1 MLSCTLY
8 YFFSLSNNLAIVT
21 TKHSV
26 WKSKKKSYSTLRAKQ
41 ATFTFWVVKSLFQ
54 NAKLKQ
60 VRHFGWFSNTLNL
73 GKNGDIILVLNLD
86 LNFAGNNNASGS
98 MIDDKSKQW
107 FGASVHSSG
116 PDGII
121 VVNFKTYRE
130 NSTLLEHNCNY
141 HPKGNFTAGDSLAFQ
156 WWMAGV

>member
-1 MLSCTLY
+1 MDKKWVFTPVCALFG
-8 YFFSLSNNLAIVT
+8 FFPS
-21 TKHSV
+21 
-26 WKSKKKSYSTLRAKQ
+26 
-41 ATFTFWVVKSLFQ
+41 
-54 NAKLKQ
+54 
-60 VRHFGWFSNTLNL
+60 
-73 GKNGDIILVLNLD
+73 NGDITILLNLD

-156 WWMAGV
+156 

>member
-1 MLSCTLY
+1 MLGKQYILQTSRCLKIKEKVSFKFASEVSY
-8 YFFSLSNNLAIVT
+8 VYILSGQ
-21 TKHSV
+21 KFE
-26 WKSKKKSYSTLRAKQ
+26 K
-41 ATFTFWVVKSLFQ
+41 
-54 NAKLKQ
+54 

-141 HPKGNFTAGDSLAFQ
+141 HPKANFTAGDSLAFQ

>member
-1 MLSCTLY
+1 MLGKQYILQTSRCLKIKEKVSFKFASEASY
-8 YFFSLSNNLAIVT
+8 VYILSGQ
-21 TKHSV
+21 KF
-26 WKSKKKSYSTLRAKQ
+26 KK
-41 ATFTFWVVKSLFQ
+41 
-54 NAKLKQ
+54 
-60 VRHFGWFSNTLNL
+60 VRHSGWISNTLNL